1 MPRFLVLDGYDKAGR
16 AALDAAGATPAGTL
30 YRDMV
35 LRYLPRAEVDI
46 VHPADPQSSI
56 GSLDS
61 YDAMLW
67 TGSSLTIFHDDPAVT
82 AQIELAREGFR
93 RGLAA
98 FGSCWALQLAAVAA
112 GGTCHKNPNGRE
124 FGLARKITL
133 NEAGRAHPFY
143 AGRPAPVFDGFTSHF
158 DAVAHLPA
166 CGTVMASN
174 AMTGIQ
180 AADIQHEGGRF
191 FALQYHP
198 EYDFAEI
205 AALAKFRGG
214 GLIDD
219 GFMADTTALDSFIDQ
234 CANLHSEPERAD
246 LRWSLGADDD
256 VLDVSL
262 RQNEFIKWLGWLISS
277 HRLKA
282 AIVSAK

>member
-16 AALDAAGATPAGTL
+16 TALDAAGATPAGTL

-35 LRYLPRAEVDI
+35 HRYLPEAAVDI
-46 VHPADPQSSI
+46 VYPADPQTSI
-56 GSLDS
+56 DDLDS

-112 GGTCHKNPNGRE
+112 GGICHKNPNGRE

-133 NEAGRAHPFY
+133 NEIGRAHPFY

-166 CGTVMASN
+166 CGTVLAGN
-174 AMTGIQ
+174 AITSIQ
-180 AADIQHEGGRF
+180 AADIQHERGRF
-191 FALQYHP
+191 FAVQYHP
-198 EYDFAEI
+198 EFDFGEI

-219 GFMADTTALDSFIDQ
+219 GFMADATALETFIDQ
-234 CANLHSEPERAD
+234 CMGLHSVPARTD
-246 LRWSLGADDD
+246 LGWSLGADDD
-256 VLDVSL
+256 VLDISR
-262 RQNEFIKWLGWLISS
+262 RQNEFINWLGWLISS
-277 HRLKA
+277 HRLNA

>member
-16 AALDAAGATPAGTL
+16 AALQAAGATPAGTL
-30 YRDMV
+30 YRNMV
-35 LRYLPRAEVDI
+35 FRYLPEAEVDI
-46 VHPADPQSSI
+46 VHPADPQSGI
-56 GSLDS
+56 DDLDS

-93 RGLAA
+93 RGLPA

-112 GGTCHKNPNGRE
+112 GGACHKNPNGRE

-133 NEAGRAHPFY
+133 NEMGRAHPFY
-143 AGRPAPVFDGFTSHF
+143 AKRPSPVFDGFTSHF
-158 DAVAHLPA
+158 DAVSHLPA
-166 CGTVMASN
+166 CGTILAAN

-180 AADIQHEGGRF
+180 AADIQHERGRF

-198 EYDFAEI
+198 EFDFGEI

-219 GFMADTTALDSFIDQ
+219 GFMANKMALETFIDQ
-234 CANLHSEPERAD
+234 CATLHGAPERTD

-256 VLDVSL
+256 VLDINC
-262 RQNEFIKWLGWLISS
+262 RHNEFINWLDWLISS
-277 HRLKA
+277 YRLNA
-282 AIVSAK
+282 AILSAK

>member
-16 AALDAAGATPAGTL
+16 AALQAAGATPAGTL
-30 YRDMV
+30 YRNMV
-35 LRYLPRAEVDI
+35 LRYLPEAEVDI
-46 VHPADPQSSI
+46 VHPADPQSGI
-56 GSLDS
+56 DDLDS

-93 RGLAA
+93 RGLPA

-112 GGTCHKNPNGRE
+112 GGACHKNPNGRE

-133 NEAGRAHPFY
+133 NEMGRAHPFY
-143 AGRPAPVFDGFTSHF
+143 AKRPAPVFDGFTSHF
-158 DAVAHLPA
+158 DAVSHLPA
-166 CGTVMASN
+166 CGTILAAN
-174 AMTGIQ
+174 ALTGIQ
-180 AADIQHEGGRF
+180 AADIQHERGRF

-198 EYDFAEI
+198 EFDFGEI

-219 GFMADTTALDSFIDQ
+219 GFMADTMALETFIDQ
-234 CANLHSEPERAD
+234 CAILHGAPERTD

-256 VLDVSL
+256 VLDINC
-262 RQNEFIKWLGWLISS
+262 RHNEFINWLDWLISS
-277 HRLKA
+277 HRLNA